1 MCKNIFLILS
11 TIVVLLTSCNNK
23 ATKPP
28 YNLEQQ
34 SSAIISI
41 PYEELGGVKTI
52 PVKLNGITMTMI
64 YDTGCSGIHLSLNE
78 VQTLVKNGKLD
89 IDDILDASY
98 TTIADGS
105 IVENGTINIKRIEIG
120 GEDGIVLENKK
131 ASVALNQ
138 DAPIRSSTV
147 NCSTYIFGELSSG
160 YSQYPEDSSSNLFK
174 SIYSMCNAP
183 SQLII
188 HRDESIMYYIYIRKI
203 NAKRYIGL
211 AVAINGYY
219 FSQINS
225 LFSLFEKQIELLAER
240 GIIINYSK
248 SGELTTSLSSLIKEE
263 TEILNFA
270 NNLQDK
276 ISSISSVK
284 KLPQVDYSVSIKSQ
298 IIFNEFDNND
308 DIVKASY
315 TYGFTIILKQHNY
328 DTLRA
333 TSYKNTLKQLNTQN
347 ENLTKEIDKLRESN
361 KQILRQ
367 KKQFKKVV
375 FLFIAVI
382 ESIVGIFFLYEN
394 LNNTQYRLDK
404 ANTTIKEK
412 DNVITVRNERISN
425 LKDSVINLET
435 SLQQVNR
442 EKSELSNNLHEICNH
457 YPFIVTSCDVN
468 SERFNFDYYCIEE
481 KEITVTLKA
490 INDSNSE
497 IVTSN
502 HTLTFYKG
510 GGTKS
515 LYFSKKLNN
524 QSYHKG
530 TQYYYIVLIYNGQI
544 IAGKYW

>member
-1 MCKNIFLILS
+1 M
-11 TIVVLLTSCNNK
+11 
-23 ATKPP
+23 
-28 YNLEQQ
+28 
-34 SSAIISI
+34 
-41 PYEELGGVKTI
+41 
-52 PVKLNGITMTMI
+52 
-64 YDTGCSGIHLSLNE
+64 
-78 VQTLVKNGKLD
+78 
-89 IDDILDASY
+89 
-98 TTIADGS
+98 
-105 IVENGTINIKRIEIG
+105 
-120 GEDGIVLENKK
+120 
-131 ASVALNQ
+131 
-138 DAPIRSSTV
+138 

>member
-1 MCKNIFLILS
+1 M
-11 TIVVLLTSCNNK
+11 
-23 ATKPP
+23 
-28 YNLEQQ
+28 
-34 SSAIISI
+34 
-41 PYEELGGVKTI
+41 
-52 PVKLNGITMTMI
+52 
-64 YDTGCSGIHLSLNE
+64 
-78 VQTLVKNGKLD
+78 
-89 IDDILDASY
+89 
-98 TTIADGS
+98 
-105 IVENGTINIKRIEIG
+105 
-120 GEDGIVLENKK
+120 
-131 ASVALNQ
+131 
-138 DAPIRSSTV
+138 

-174 SIYSMCNAP
+174 YIYSMCNAP

-248 SGELTTSLSSLIKEE
+248 SGELTTSLSSLMKEE
-263 TEILNFA
+263 TEVLNFA

-367 KKQFKKVV
+367 KKQFKRVV

-382 ESIVGIFFLYEN
+382 ASIVGILFLYEN

-425 LKDSVINLET
+425 LKDSVENLKT
-435 SLQQVNR
+435 SLQQVYR
-442 EKSELSNNLHEICNH
+442 EKSQLSNSLNEICNH

>member
-1 MCKNIFLILS
+1 M
-11 TIVVLLTSCNNK
+11 
-23 ATKPP
+23 
-28 YNLEQQ
+28 
-34 SSAIISI
+34 
-41 PYEELGGVKTI
+41 
-52 PVKLNGITMTMI
+52 
-64 YDTGCSGIHLSLNE
+64 
-78 VQTLVKNGKLD
+78 
-89 IDDILDASY
+89 
-98 TTIADGS
+98 
-105 IVENGTINIKRIEIG
+105 
-120 GEDGIVLENKK
+120 
-131 ASVALNQ
+131 
-138 DAPIRSSTV
+138 

-530 TQYYYIVLIYNGQI
+530 TQYYYIVLIYNGQT

>member
-1 MCKNIFLILS
+1 M
-11 TIVVLLTSCNNK
+11 
-23 ATKPP
+23 
-28 YNLEQQ
+28 
-34 SSAIISI
+34 
-41 PYEELGGVKTI
+41 
-52 PVKLNGITMTMI
+52 
-64 YDTGCSGIHLSLNE
+64 
-78 VQTLVKNGKLD
+78 
-89 IDDILDASY
+89 
-98 TTIADGS
+98 
-105 IVENGTINIKRIEIG
+105 
-120 GEDGIVLENKK
+120 
-131 ASVALNQ
+131 
-138 DAPIRSSTV
+138 

-510 GGTKS
+510 EGTKS

>member
-1 MCKNIFLILS
+1 M
-11 TIVVLLTSCNNK
+11 
-23 ATKPP
+23 
-28 YNLEQQ
+28 
-34 SSAIISI
+34 
-41 PYEELGGVKTI
+41 
-52 PVKLNGITMTMI
+52 
-64 YDTGCSGIHLSLNE
+64 
-78 VQTLVKNGKLD
+78 
-89 IDDILDASY
+89 
-98 TTIADGS
+98 
-105 IVENGTINIKRIEIG
+105 
-120 GEDGIVLENKK
+120 
-131 ASVALNQ
+131 
-138 DAPIRSSTV
+138 

-502 HTLTFYKG
+502 HTLT
-510 GGTKS
+510 S
-515 LYFSKKLNN
+515 LVSLKKC
-524 QSYHKG
+524 
-530 TQYYYIVLIYNGQI
+530 
-544 IAGKYW
+544 

>member
-1 MCKNIFLILS
+1 M
-11 TIVVLLTSCNNK
+11 
-23 ATKPP
+23 
-28 YNLEQQ
+28 
-34 SSAIISI
+34 
-41 PYEELGGVKTI
+41 
-52 PVKLNGITMTMI
+52 
-64 YDTGCSGIHLSLNE
+64 
-78 VQTLVKNGKLD
+78 
-89 IDDILDASY
+89 
-98 TTIADGS
+98 
-105 IVENGTINIKRIEIG
+105 
-120 GEDGIVLENKK
+120 
-131 ASVALNQ
+131 
-138 DAPIRSSTV
+138 

-524 QSYHKG
+524 QSYYKG

>member
-1 MCKNIFLILS
+1 M
-11 TIVVLLTSCNNK
+11 
-23 ATKPP
+23 
-28 YNLEQQ
+28 
-34 SSAIISI
+34 
-41 PYEELGGVKTI
+41 
-52 PVKLNGITMTMI
+52 
-64 YDTGCSGIHLSLNE
+64 
-78 VQTLVKNGKLD
+78 
-89 IDDILDASY
+89 
-98 TTIADGS
+98 
-105 IVENGTINIKRIEIG
+105 
-120 GEDGIVLENKK
+120 
-131 ASVALNQ
+131 
-138 DAPIRSSTV
+138 

-225 LFSLFEKQIELLAER
+225 LFSLFEKQIEPLAER

>member
-1 MCKNIFLILS
+1 M
-11 TIVVLLTSCNNK
+11 
-23 ATKPP
+23 
-28 YNLEQQ
+28 
-34 SSAIISI
+34 
-41 PYEELGGVKTI
+41 
-52 PVKLNGITMTMI
+52 
-64 YDTGCSGIHLSLNE
+64 
-78 VQTLVKNGKLD
+78 
-89 IDDILDASY
+89 
-98 TTIADGS
+98 
-105 IVENGTINIKRIEIG
+105 
-120 GEDGIVLENKK
+120 
-131 ASVALNQ
+131 
-138 DAPIRSSTV
+138 

-515 LYFSKKLNN
+515 LYFSKKLNK

>member
-1 MCKNIFLILS
+1 M
-11 TIVVLLTSCNNK
+11 
-23 ATKPP
+23 
-28 YNLEQQ
+28 
-34 SSAIISI
+34 
-41 PYEELGGVKTI
+41 
-52 PVKLNGITMTMI
+52 
-64 YDTGCSGIHLSLNE
+64 
-78 VQTLVKNGKLD
+78 
-89 IDDILDASY
+89 
-98 TTIADGS
+98 
-105 IVENGTINIKRIEIG
+105 
-120 GEDGIVLENKK
+120 
-131 ASVALNQ
+131 
-138 DAPIRSSTV
+138 

-382 ESIVGIFFLYEN
+382 ASIVGIFFLYEN